1 MESMAVFA
9 FDGFPEVR
17 PGDRIPDLVVA
28 CLRRS
33 GFPPADGD
41 VLVLAHKVV
50 SKAEG
55 ALRDLSTV
63 VPGPEAEHL
72 AEETG
77 KDPRLCQLILEQS
90 RRIVRHRR
98 GLIIAEQRL
107 GLVCANAG
115 IDHSNA
121 GGGDWVVTLPQDPDR
136 SAAGVRD
143 AVAAAFGVAVG
154 VIIND
159 SHGRAWREGAVG
171 CCIGCAGITPV
182 TSHIGRTDRSGYVLR
197 TSTEAVAD
205 ELAAAA
211 TLLQGQSAEGRPLA
225 LIRGAPVAP
234 GEGGAAPLIR
244 RPEKDLF
251 R

>member
-1 MESMAVFA
+1 MKSMAVHA
-9 FDGFPEVR
+9 FDGFPDVR
-17 PGDRIPDLVVA
+17 PGDCIPDLVVA
-28 CLRRS
+28 CLRSS
-33 GFPPADGD
+33 GLAPADGD
-41 VLVLAHKVV
+41 VLVIAHKVV

-55 ALRDLSTV
+55 AMRNLATV
-63 VPGPEAEHL
+63 RPGEDARAL
-72 AEETG
+72 AEETD
-77 KDPRLCQLILEQS
+77 KDPRLCQVILEQS

-107 GLVCANAG
+107 GFVCANAG

-121 GGGDWVVTLPQDPDR
+121 GGGELVVTLPEHPDR
-136 SAAGVRD
+136 SARAVRD
-143 AVAAAFGVAVG
+143 AVRAAFGCRVG

-159 SHGRAWREGAVG
+159 SHGRAWREGAIG
-171 CCIGCAGITPV
+171 CCIGCAGIEPV
-182 TSHIGRTDRSGYVLR
+182 HSHIGRVDRSGYVLR

-225 LIRGAPVAP
+225 LIRGAPVEL
-234 GEGGAAPLIR
+234 GEAGAGDIVR
-244 RPEKDLF
+244 REEKDLF

>member
-1 MESMAVFA
+1 MQAMAVYA
-9 FDGFPEVR
+9 FDGFPDVKR
-17 PGDRIPDLVVA
+17 GDAIPQLVLA
-28 CLRRS
+28 CLRRA

-41 VLVLAHKVV
+41 VLVIAHKVV

-55 ALRDLSTV
+55 ALHDLATIT
-63 VPGPEAEHL
+63 PGPEAERL
-72 AEETG
+72 AAETD
-77 KDPRLCQLILEQS
+77 KDPRLCQLILDQS
-90 RRIVRHRR
+90 RRIVRQRR

-121 GGGDWVVTLPQDPDR
+121 GGGDWVVTLPDDPDR
-136 SAAGVRD
+136 SAREVRD
-143 AVAAAFGVAVG
+143 AVLQGFSASVG

-159 SHGRAWREGAVG
+159 SHGRAWREGAIG
-171 CCIGCAGITPV
+171 CCIGCAGFEPV
-182 TSHIGRTDRSGYVLR
+182 HSHIGQTDRSGYVLR
-197 TSTEAVAD
+197 TSTEGVAD

-225 LIRGAPVAP
+225 LIRGAPVQP
-234 GEGGAAPLIR
+234 GEAGADALVR